1 MNNQILSQNIR
12 RLRSARR
19 LSQKALAE
27 ASGLSLPSIKN
38 LELGKAVPRTN
49 TLLTIAG
56 ALDVRLQDLFYP
68 VREIKNVRFR
78 SNKRMQNREN
88 ILADIA
94 RWLDEFNY
102 LERILNE
109 QMPFMLKDLREKIS
123 VDDIISAAGLCRKAL
138 NLDEVQPVHDLC
150 GLLECAGVKVFPV
163 PMASDGFFGL
173 SVGEEDSGPAIAVNI
188 WDRISVERRIFSAAH
203 ELGHL
208 MLHMKAYDVA
218 QMEENKDE
226 ERQADLFAGHFLM
239 PDTGFK
245 NEWNEA
251 AGLGLVDRVFKV
263 KRIFRVS
270 YKTVL
275 NRLLEYGK
283 VDNDIWKKFNWAY
296 QRQYKDKLAFSQ
308 EPKDLSNEPF
318 HMARFDFYEDRLSR
332 LTRKAVEED
341 KISLSK
347 GAEILRIS
355 IDEMNDL
362 LNSWE
367 VVL

>member
-1 MNNQILSQNIR
+1 MDYHILSQNIR
-12 RLRSARR
+12 RLRSAKRF
-19 LSQKALAE
+19 SQKALAE

-38 LELGKAVPRTN
+38 LELGKAAPRMN

-68 VREIKNVRFR
+68 VRELKNVRFR

-88 ILADIA
+88 ILADMA

-102 LERILNE
+102 LEDILQE
-109 QMPFMLKDLREKIS
+109 HIPFTLKDLRNEVS
-123 VDDIISAAGLCRKAL
+123 LNDIGGAADLTRKAL
-138 NLDEVQPVHDLC
+138 NLDDIQPVHDLC
-150 GLLECAGVKVFPV
+150 GLLESSGIKIFPLS
-163 PMASDGFFGL
+163 MISDGFFGL
-173 SVGEEDSGPAIAVNI
+173 SVGDEDGGPAIAVNI
-188 WDRISVERRIFSAAH
+188 WERISVERQIFSAAH

-208 MLHMKAYDVA
+208 ILHMNAYDVSRTD
-218 QMEENKDE
+218 ENKDE
-226 ERQADLFAGHFLM
+226 ERQADMFAGHFLM
-239 PDTGFK
+239 PDKGFK
-245 NEWNEA
+245 NEWNDA
-251 AGLGLVDRVFKV
+251 AGLSLVDRVFKI

-283 VDNDIWKKFNWAY
+283 VDKDIWRKFNWAY
-296 QRQYKDKLAFSQ
+296 YQQYKTKLTFSK
-308 EPKDLSNEPF
+308 EPNELTSEPF
-318 HMARFDFYEDRLSR
+318 RMARFDFYADRLSR